1 MRSLLFFSGC
11 CALEAPCVPSEW
23 SFCFPQSGG
32 IPAIKSHLSS
42 RPDFLGAHQFILLLQ
57 DPQAGES
64 QFWGSELL
72 LLWENFCGITVFHSG
87 FWVAHLVCMGFD
99 FIMIVPL
106 LLPSCGLF
114 VFGRRVSFLA
124 GSSVFLVHRCSSVS
138 CDLGFWR
145 KR

>member
-1 MRSLLFFSGC
+1 M
-11 CALEAPCVPSEW
+11 PSEW

-42 RPDFLGAHQFILLLQ
+42 RPDFLGAHQLILLLP

-72 LLWENFCGITVFHSG
+72 LLWENFCGITVLHSG
-87 FWVAHLVCMGFD
+87 FWVARLVCMGFD

-106 LLPSCGLF
+106 LLPSCALF

-138 CDLGFWR
+138 CDLRFWR